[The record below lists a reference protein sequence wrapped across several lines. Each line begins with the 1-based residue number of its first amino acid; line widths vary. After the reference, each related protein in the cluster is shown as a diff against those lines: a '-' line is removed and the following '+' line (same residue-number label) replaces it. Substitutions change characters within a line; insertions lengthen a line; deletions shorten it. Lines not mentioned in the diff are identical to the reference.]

1 MNTEH
6 KDINKFI
13 PHGEDLRGFANQK
26 LISAAEIHKIL
37 KERGIYTFNNEKDY
51 TVPILQTLL
60 LSPRE
65 FDKIRE
71 AFSQKEDNEKK
82 ISREITL
89 IDNPI
94 LSIPELLSVDLNDY
108 IKKELPTCKLER
120 AIKFSIVDNDS
131 NHIKA
136 SFILN
141 RHDLNKSW
149 YEQTN
154 QFVGSVEFINENG
167 KGHIRITHTSS
178 ETKNLAE
185 QIVKE
190 QIKKYKGRGII
201 PNDERPKKILFSEFS
216 NADRFV
222 FFYRLTTNLEN
233 DNFSC
238 SSIRDISIKPQDD
251 SMLPEEIQWM
261 ENMKRILISGESL
274 DKTFFMKSEK
284 YYQALELWALEAFFT
299 YDYKGEKGG
308 VMISLGFPDYSSKK
322 GNAEFEINI
331 VSLKNNR
338 SIDTIER
345 RKLKSQLLSE
355 MDRQKSFV
363 YNKFLEYLK
372 SKTK

>member
-37 KERGIYTFNNEKDY
+37 KERGIYTFNNAKDY

-71 AFSQKEDNEKK
+71 AFSRKEDNEKT
-82 ISREITL
+82 ISREIVL
-89 IDNPI
+89 INNPI
-94 LSIPELLSVDLNDY
+94 LSIPELLSVDINDY
-108 IKKELPTCKLER
+108 IKKELPTCTLER
-120 AIKFSIVDNDS
+120 AIKFTLVDNNP

-136 SFILN
+136 SFTLN
-141 RHDLNKSW
+141 RYDINKSW

-190 QIKKYKGRGII
+190 QIKKYKGKGVI

-216 NADRFV
+216 NADRFA
-222 FFYRLTTNLEN
+222 FFYRLTTKLEN

-238 SSIRDISIKPQDD
+238 NNIRDISIKPQDD
-251 SMLPEEIQWM
+251 FILPEEIQWM
-261 ENMKRILISGESL
+261 DKMKRILISGESL
-274 DKTFFMKSEK
+274 DNTFFMKNEK

-299 YDYKGEKGG
+299 YNYKGEKGD
-308 VMISLGFPDYSSKK
+308 VTISLGFS
-322 GNAEFEINI
+322 
-331 VSLKNNR
+331 
-338 SIDTIER
+338 
-345 RKLKSQLLSE
+345 
-355 MDRQKSFV
+355 
-363 YNKFLEYLK
+363 
-372 SKTK
+372 